1 LFKGKP
7 LFRRT
12 TRLHHLR
19 KKEIYRTTKLQKP
32 VKLSIDNIQ
41 MSSIRDIGKK
51 LKQYKACQYWHNPV
65 ENIYQ
70 RSHRIYLE
78 DIASSLDPSYK
89 KLLFLSSERVHFL
102 SQRKNA

>member
-1 LFKGKP
+1 LFQGKP

-12 TRLHHLR
+12 TRLNHLR
-19 KKEIYRTTKLQKP
+19 NKENFRTTKLQKP

-41 MSSIRDIGKK
+41 LSSIRDIGKK
-51 LKQYKACQYWHNPV
+51 LRQYKACQYWHNLV

-70 RSHRIYLE
+70 RYCRIYLE
-78 DIASSLDPSYK
+78 DIASLLDPSYK

-102 SQRKNA
+102 SQRMNA

>member
-1 LFKGKP
+1 M
-7 LFRRT
+7 
-12 TRLHHLR
+12 
-19 KKEIYRTTKLQKP
+19 KLQKP

-41 MSSIRDIGKK
+41 LSSIRDIGKK
-51 LKQYKACQYWHNPV
+51 LRQYKACQYWHNLV

-70 RSHRIYLE
+70 RFHRIYLE

-89 KLLFLSSERVHFL
+89 KLLFLSSERVHFP